1 MLIFQTLPTV
11 TAGTKDSCSENTK
24 ERSGR
29 CYEVGTASPPIA
41 TGEGH
46 RRSIQ
51 THVTQTLSQYLE

>member
-11 TAGTKDSCSENTK
+11 TAGTEDSCSENTK

-29 CYEVGTASPPIA
+29 CYEVGTVSPPIA
-41 TGEGH
+41 TGGH

-51 THVTQTLSQYLE
+51 THVTQTLSQSLE